1 MSEDNYGIK
10 IKGYQIHLP
19 PLGEGAY
26 GRVYRATYRGISDR
40 ALKIFR
46 PDAVDLSTM
55 SRELEKISSV
65 AEHHG
70 IVTLHDFDLLHD
82 PPYYAMGLHA
92 NQNADGIWETR
103 TLEQL
108 CGHVDHRE
116 AWRLI
121 REIADALA
129 YLHRNQIIHCDVKP
143 SNILLTDETPF
154 GIKICDFGQSR
165 GLSGDD
171 FNPAGTPLYA
181 SPEQLSDPRDSADGK
196 GFRWDVYSFG
206 VVAYKLLT
214 GNLPRLQALAE
225 AEKSSGFD
233 PESTVQEASLEATLS
248 ESSTPIDGEQ
258 LATMT
263 EAIEEIEWPDD
274 FYIPSARK
282 EIIELC
288 LSLDPRKRPADMRD
302 VWNRIKALD
311 QQRVMRRARQLNAI
325 FATLLVIAIW
335 ASGFAFIQ
343 AKRARDANVELK
355 RQTKNATDLAMPF
368 VTELLDGEITVE
380 RIYAIIG
387 DNAEAFLESL
397 PTDDRKSEK
406 ALRISAQSASIRG
419 RQALESGDLEEALAK
434 YTSAYEIRSQLAKN
448 NEGQR
453 ELAFLASRDLM
464 QIGKIQE
471 LKEDYPA
478 AEKAYSEA
486 LEIRKQRESAETEE
500 PSISVKLRELLRTY
514 QALSR
519 VQYAQGKADE
529 AIETLEEI
537 YQAYQK
543 HLETAPPAKGSN
555 YGIDIIRILNSLGEI
570 QYASG
575 ELDDASKTYQ
585 DLQSIADNL
594 QSGPPSTREEAR
606 SIYINSLN
614 ALGRIQKDQKQ
625 PEAALFLFKREIA
638 MRDDDSQTRP
648 YDPYLKLALAEAYAM
663 ASSCLP
669 TDDQTSRLLAL
680 YYLDEAIGLV
690 SHLPSELRNDEDT
703 QEKVMQFNQQRS
715 DLLELDE

>member
-1 MSEDNYGIK
+1 VSEESNGIK

-19 PLGEGAY
+19 PLGEGTY

-46 PDAVDLSTM
+46 PGAVDLSAM
-55 SRELEKISSV
+55 SRELEKLSSV

-92 NQNADGIWETR
+92 NQSSEGVWEAR

-154 GIKICDFGQSR
+154 GVKVCDFGQSR
-165 GLSGDD
+165 GSTGEG
-171 FNPAGTPLYA
+171 FNPVGTPLYA
-181 SPEQLSDPRDSADGK
+181 SPEQLNNPRDSADGK

-206 VVAYKLLT
+206 VVAYKLHT
-214 GNLPRLQALAE
+214 GHLPRLQALAD

-233 PESTVQEASLEATLS
+233 PDSTVEEATLEAALS
-248 ESSTPIDGEQ
+248 ESGIPIDGEQ
-258 LATMT
+258 MATMT
-263 EAIEEIEWPDD
+263 EAIEEIEWPDN

-282 EIIELC
+282 EIIERC
-288 LSLDPRKRPADMRD
+288 LSLDPNKRPADMRD

-311 QQRVMRRARQLNAI
+311 QQRVMRRSRQLNAI

-335 ASGFAFIQ
+335 ATGFAFFQ
-343 AKRARDANVELK
+343 AKRAHDANAELV
-355 RQTKNATDLAMPF
+355 RQTKNATDLALPF

-397 PTDDRKSEK
+397 PMDDRKSEK

-419 RQALESGDLEEALAK
+419 RQALKSGDLEEALANF
-434 YTSAYEIRSQLAKN
+434 TSAYEIRFQLAENK
-448 NEGQR
+448 EGQN
-453 ELAFLASRDLM
+453 ELALLASRDLM

-471 LKEDYPA
+471 LREDYSA
-478 AEKAYSEA
+478 AEEAYSEV
-486 LEIRKQRESAETEE
+486 LEIQEERELGKEE
-500 PSISVKLRELLRTY
+500 RAPLVKLRERLGTY
-514 QALSR
+514 QALAR
-519 VQYAQGKADE
+519 VQYAQGDPKSAINTLKA
-529 AIETLEEI
+529 IYEI
-537 YQAYQK
+537 YQK
-543 HLETAPPAKGSN
+543 HLETAEPA
-555 YGIDIIRILNSLGEI
+555 E
-570 QYASG
+570 
-575 ELDDASKTYQ
+575 
-585 DLQSIADNL
+585 
-594 QSGPPSTREEAR
+594 RE
-606 SIYINSLN
+606 
-614 ALGRIQKDQKQ
+614 Q
-625 PEAALFLFKREIA
+625 
-638 MRDDDSQTRP
+638 
-648 YDPYLKLALAEAYAM
+648 
-663 ASSCLP
+663 
-669 TDDQTSRLLAL
+669 
-680 YYLDEAIGLV
+680 
-690 SHLPSELRNDEDT
+690 LRN
-703 QEKVMQFNQQRS
+703 
-715 DLLELDE
+715 